1 MLTWAQEGPE
11 HCVLRSV
18 AATLLGPKGW
28 LLQVPDV
35 VLAYYVVE
43 SPVGGLAWKGPW
55 SFDVC
60 GVDGTFRFAIFLF
73 WWIAWL
79 VPTRYWLLL
88 CLLQGSGA
96 PRTQGLDAVEH
107 SERKEGASLAGHRCT
122 THCRHRCTIHH
133 NDCSCWCGV

>member
-1 MLTWAQEGPE
+1 VLTWAQEGPE

-28 LLQVPDV
+28 LLQVPAV
-35 VLAYYVVE
+35 VLACYVVE

-60 GVDGTFRFAIFLF
+60 GVDCTFRFAIFLF

-88 CLLQGSGA
+88 CLLQGPGA
-96 PRTQGLDAVEH
+96 PRMHMCTSADFILCQCRKAWLWRPLQRKVLMLLNIPK
-107 SERKEGASLAGHRCT
+107 ERRVP
-122 THCRHRCTIHH
+122 R
-133 NDCSCWCGV
+133 